1 MVFPRLF
8 NSASRNAFTAAKR
21 NFVFNR
27 GLASAAPIAGKVRY
41 VKFLRWKSQS
51 IGRVQPIQAIGKEWG
66 LVREEQGKLAVQLD
80 NYTVQLANQDA
91 EEKMKK

>member
-27 GLASAAPIAGKVRY
+27 GLASAAPVAGKVRAVIGA
-41 VKFLRWKSQS
+41 VKSPN
-51 IGRVQPIQAIGKEWG
+51 I
-66 LVREEQGKLAVQLD
+66 
-80 NYTVQLANQDA
+80 
-91 EEKMKK
+91 